1 MAILQHEQRLFRHQ
15 LILAIKPDIKY
26 QPVVLV
32 IKLHSHLKK
41 IQFGHILPGSFFVGF
56 CAHFLAFNVLIEFEL
71 KDKKKNPIII
81 TIQ

>member
-1 MAILQHEQRLFRHQ
+1 M
-15 LILAIKPDIKY
+15 
-26 QPVVLV
+26 LV

-56 CAHFLAFNVLIEFEL
+56 FAHFLAFNVLIEFEL
-71 KDKKKNPIII
+71 EDKKMNPIIN